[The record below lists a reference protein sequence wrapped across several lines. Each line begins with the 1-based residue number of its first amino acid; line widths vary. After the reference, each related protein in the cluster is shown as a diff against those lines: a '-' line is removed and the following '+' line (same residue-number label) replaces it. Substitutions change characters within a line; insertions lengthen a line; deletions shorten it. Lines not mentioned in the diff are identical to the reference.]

1 MIRYGAEK
9 DYNLAREI
17 WLENFTDSVD
27 EVDFY
32 FKNIYK
38 KENFLILEEDSE
50 IKGSLHENPYNI
62 SFNNNLL
69 PSFYIV
75 AVAVSPEY
83 RGKGYMKKLLN
94 FSLNN
99 AFSKGIDIVFLSPIN
114 TEIYSNFGFGYISG
128 LEYYKIKLE
137 DIPFSTISKDIEIK
151 KVKEN
156 DFNSMIELY
165 NRKMKDNKIYLQRDK
180 SYFSRIKAE
189 IESDNGKIYTF
200 YKEKRI
206 VGYLMCY
213 FKEGEISIREFFYS
227 DIETTKTMLAFL
239 KTFKEYYSDLEVTT
253 RQGSNFNF
261 LFPNQLKVEK
271 SENPYILARILNVK
285 NIFSYLNIKDI
296 NFKIKVNDSIIS
308 ENNGVFSI
316 DRSGNI
322 EKLESEDKWNIDIDI
337 RDLATLLSGYMSI
350 DELLELEKIR
360 IDNIDLKILR
370 TIFKKEKNYIQEFQ

>member
-38 KENFLILEEDSE
+38 KENFLILEEDSQ

-62 SFNNNLL
+62 NFNNNLL

-128 LEYYKIKLE
+128 LEHYKIKLE

-189 IESDNGKIYTF
+189 IESDNGKIYT
-200 YKEKRI
+200 RR
-206 VGYLMCY
+206 G
-213 FKEGEISIREFFYS
+213 
-227 DIETTKTMLAFL
+227 
-239 KTFKEYYSDLEVTT
+239 
-253 RQGSNFNF
+253 
-261 LFPNQLKVEK
+261 
-271 SENPYILARILNVK
+271 
-285 NIFSYLNIKDI
+285 
-296 NFKIKVNDSIIS
+296 
-308 ENNGVFSI
+308 
-316 DRSGNI
+316 
-322 EKLESEDKWNIDIDI
+322 
-337 RDLATLLSGYMSI
+337 
-350 DELLELEKIR
+350 
-360 IDNIDLKILR
+360 
-370 TIFKKEKNYIQEFQ
+370 

>member
-1 MIRYGAEK
+1 M
-9 DYNLAREI
+9 
-17 WLENFTDSVD
+17 
-27 EVDFY
+27 
-32 FKNIYK
+32 
-38 KENFLILEEDSE
+38 EEDSE

-62 SFNNNLL
+62 NFNNNLL

-128 LEYYKIKLE
+128 LEHYKIKLE

-156 DFNSMIELY
+156 DFDSMIELY
-165 NRKMKDNKIYLQRDK
+165 NRKLKDNRIYLQRDK

-206 VGYLMCY
+206 IGYLMCY

-253 RQGSNFNF
+253 PQGSNLNF

>member
-94 FSLNN
+94 FSLQN
-99 AFSKGIDIVFLSPIN
+99 AFSKGLDMVFLSPIN
-114 TEIYSNFGFGYISG
+114 TEIYSSFGFGYISG
-128 LEYYKIKLE
+128 LEHYKIKLE
-137 DIPFSTISKDIEIK
+137 DISFNTISKDIEIK
-151 KVKEN
+151 KVGEN
-156 DFNSMIELY
+156 DFDSMIELY
-165 NRKMKDNKIYLQRDK
+165 NRKMRANKIYLQRDK

-189 IESDNGKIYTF
+189 IESDNGKIYVF
-200 YKEKRI
+200 YKEQRA

-227 DIETTKTMLAFL
+227 NVECGKTMLGFL

-253 RQGSNFNF
+253 PQGSNFNF

-285 NIFSYLNIKDI
+285 NLFSYLNIKDI
-296 NFKIKVNDSIIS
+296 SFKIKVNDSVIS

-316 DRSGNI
+316 DRDGNI
-322 EKLESEDKWNIDIDI
+322 EKVESEDKWNIEIDI
-337 RDLATLLSGYMSI
+337 RDLATLFSGYMSI
-350 DELLELEKIR
+350 DELLELEKIKVE
-360 IDNIDLKILR
+360 DIDLGVLR
-370 TIFKKEKNYIQEFQ
+370 GIFKKERNYIQEFQ

>member
-322 EKLESEDKWNIDIDI
+322 EKLESEDKWSIDIDI

>member
-17 WLENFTDSVD
+17 WLENFTDSAD

-62 SFNNNLL
+62 NFNNNLL

-227 DIETTKTMLAFL
+227 DIEITKTMLAFL

-253 RQGSNFNF
+253 PQGSNFNF

-322 EKLESEDKWNIDIDI
+322 EKLENEDKWNIDIDI
-337 RDLATLLSGYMSI
+337 RNLATLLSGYMSI

>member
-1 MIRYGAEK
+1 
-9 DYNLAREI
+9 
-17 WLENFTDSVD
+17 
-27 EVDFY
+27 
-32 FKNIYK
+32 
-38 KENFLILEEDSE
+38 
-50 IKGSLHENPYNI
+50 
-62 SFNNNLL
+62 
-69 PSFYIV
+69 
-75 AVAVSPEY
+75 
-83 RGKGYMKKLLN
+83 
-94 FSLNN
+94 
-99 AFSKGIDIVFLSPIN
+99 
-114 TEIYSNFGFGYISG
+114 
-128 LEYYKIKLE
+128 
-137 DIPFSTISKDIEIK
+137 
-151 KVKEN
+151 
-156 DFNSMIELY
+156 
-165 NRKMKDNKIYLQRDK
+165 
-180 SYFSRIKAE
+180 
-189 IESDNGKIYTF
+189 
-200 YKEKRI
+200 
-206 VGYLMCY
+206 MCY
-213 FKEGEISIREFFYS
+213 FKEGEIAIREFFYS

-253 RQGSNFNF
+253 LQGSNFNF

>member
-62 SFNNNLL
+62 NFNNNLL

-99 AFSKGIDIVFLSPIN
+99 AFSKGIDIVFLNPIN

-128 LEYYKIKLE
+128 LEHYKIKLE

-227 DIETTKTMLAFL
+227 DIEITKTMLAFL

-253 RQGSNFNF
+253 PQGSNFNF
-261 LFPNQLKVEK
+261 LYTNQLKVEK
-271 SENPYILARILNVK
+271 SKKITGIIARKSIFH
-285 NIFSYLNIKDI
+285 NIINEFGSRKD
-296 NFKIKVNDSIIS
+296 
-308 ENNGVFSI
+308 
-316 DRSGNI
+316 
-322 EKLESEDKWNIDIDI
+322 
-337 RDLATLLSGYMSI
+337 T
-350 DELLELEKIR
+350 
-360 IDNIDLKILR
+360 
-370 TIFKKEKNYIQEFQ
+370 

>member
-253 RQGSNFNF
+253 PQGSNFNF

>member
-62 SFNNNLL
+62 NFNNNLL

-128 LEYYKIKLE
+128 LEHYKIKLE

-156 DFNSMIELY
+156 DFDSMIELY

-253 RQGSNFNF
+253 PQGSNLNF

-360 IDNIDLKILR
+360 IDNIDLKILKI
-370 TIFKKEKNYIQEFQ
+370 IFKKEKNYIQEFQ

>member
-253 RQGSNFNF
+253 PQGSNFNF

-322 EKLESEDKWNIDIDI
+322 EKLESEDKWSIDIDI